1 MIKKALLG
9 LAGLIAIIL
18 VVAAF
23 KSPDFRVE
31 RSLAI
36 AAPPEAL
43 FPWFN
48 SQKKFDE
55 FNPWLKM
62 DPSAKTEY
70 TGPDSGVGAVASWVG
85 NKTGKGKATIT
96 ESKPNEL
103 IRLRMDWIEPMEG
116 VSTVDYTFKPEGDKT
131 TVTWAMYG
139 KSNFV
144 GRLFSV
150 FMSCDSMCG
159 PEFEK
164 GLAAVAK
171 IVTTAQPAPAP
182 VAK

>member
-1 MIKKALLG
+1 MIKKILLG
-9 LAGLIAIIL
+9 LAGLIVIIL
-18 VVAAF
+18 IIAAF

-31 RSLAI
+31 RSLTI

-43 FPWFN
+43 FGWFN
-48 SQKKFDE
+48 SPKKFDE
-55 FNPWLKM
+55 FNPWLKI

-70 TGPDSGVGAVASWVG
+70 TGPEAGVGAVASWVG
-85 NKTGKGKATIT
+85 KETGEGKATII

-103 IRLRMDWIEPMEG
+103 VRLRMDWIAPMEG

-131 TVTWAMYG
+131 IVTWAMYG

-150 FMSCDSMCG
+150 FMDCDSMCG
-159 PEFEK
+159 PQFEK
-164 GLAAVAK
+164 GLAEVAK
-171 IVTTAQPAPAP
+171 MATAPSAQP
-182 VAK
+182 

>member
-1 MIKKALLG
+1 MIKKILLG
-9 LAGLIAIIL
+9 LAGLIVIIL
-18 VVAAF
+18 IIAAF

-31 RSLAI
+31 RSLTI

-43 FPWFN
+43 FGWFN
-48 SQKKFDE
+48 SPKKFDE
-55 FNPWLKM
+55 FNPWLKI

-70 TGPDSGVGAVASWVG
+70 TGPEAGVGAVASWVG
-85 NKTGKGKATIT
+85 KETGEGKATII

-103 IRLRMDWIEPMEG
+103 VRLRMDWIAPMEG

-150 FMSCDSMCG
+150 FMDCDSMCG
-159 PEFEK
+159 PQFEK
-164 GLAAVAK
+164 GLAEVAK
-171 IVTTAQPAPAP
+171 MATAPSAQP
-182 VAK
+182 